1 MHTCCGIGGNAWT
14 ASSSDFGQYLTI
26 DLGQVMNITAVAT
39 QGRAHKNEYVM
50 EYGIS
55 YGTNGLDYVDFK
67 EESGNTKVRDSA
79 WSPELSSYDQ
89 HLTVELSDRYEI
101 RSVATRGRAHTNEYV
116 TEYIVQYSDD
126 GQAWTS
132 YEGQDGVDE
141 MFKGNT
147 NGDTV
152 KLNKFEVPI
161 IAQWIRINP
170 TRWRDRISLR
180 LELYGCDYESDVLSF
195 NGSSLVRLDLLR
207 EPIETD
213 RHSIRFR
220 FKTNFADG
228 ILMYSRGTQG
238 DFIAL
243 QLRDNRMLL
252 NIDLGSGI
260 MTSLSVGSLLDD
272 NMWHDVVIS
281 RNRKNISFSVDRVLI
296 KGRVKGEFHRLDLNR
311 ALYIGGVPNK
321 QEGLVIGQ
329 NFTGCI
335 ENFYLNTTN
344 IIHELRETE
353 LTGENLKYH
362 KIHTIYNCPEP
373 PVIPISF
380 LTPGSY
386 ARLKGYEGIPSLN
399 VSLGFRSYEDRG
411 IILYHRFTS
420 PGYVKLFLEQGKL
433 KIEIETKGNSK
444 VILDNFDEKFNDGKW
459 HQVILTVAKNTLI
472 LNVDGRPMRTK
483 RILEMITGSL
493 YWVGGMTGEES
504 NRGFVGC
511 MRMIS
516 IDGNY
521 KLPTDWKEEEYCCKN
536 EVVFDACQMVDRCN
550 PNPCKHSGICTQNSD
565 EFFCDCANTG
575 YSGAV
580 CHTSLHPLSCEAYKN
595 MNSVNQR
602 AEIKIDVDGSGPL
615 APFPVTCEFFAD
627 GRVMTVLRHSNEVP
641 TPVDG
646 FEEPGSFIQDI
657 SYDADLDQIEAFLNR
672 STRCSQRIK
681 YECKHSKLFNSPVPQ
696 NDYFKPNSW
705 WVSRQNQKMD
715 YWGGALPGSRKCE
728 CGILGNCAD
737 PSKWCNCDAD
747 LEGRLE
753 DSGDIT
759 EKEYLPVKQ
768 LRFGDT
774 GTPLDEK
781 EGKYTLGPLIC
792 EGDGSELPWYSI
804 KVGSDLFKN
813 VVTFRIVDATINLP
827 TFDIGHSGDI
837 YFEFKTT
844 IDNAV
849 IIHSKGPTDYIK
861 VSINGGNQI
870 HFQYQAGGGPLAV
883 SVDTSYKLADNQW
896 HSVSVERNRKEA
908 RIVIDGALKNEV
920 REPPGPVRALHLTS
934 DLVIGATVDYR
945 DGFVGCIRALLLN
958 GQLQDIRSYA
968 RRGIYGISEDCVG
981 RCESNPCLNNG
992 TCHEKYN
999 GYWCDCR
1006 WTAFKGP
1013 ICADEI
1019 GVNMRSNS
1027 MIKYDFMGSWRS
1039 TISEKIRVGFTTTN
1053 PKGFLLGLFSNI
1065 SGEYMTI
1072 MVSNSGH
1079 LRVVFD
1085 FGFERQEVI
1094 FPSKHFG
1101 LGQYHDVRLSR
1112 KNSGSTLVLKV
1123 DNYEPKEFHFD
1134 IKTSAD
1140 AQFNNIQ
1147 YMYIGKN
1154 ESMTEGFAGCIS
1166 RVEFDDIYP
1175 LKLLFQENGPGNVR
1189 SLSNTPVTEDFCGV
1203 EPITHPP
1210 NIVET
1215 RPPPDVDED
1224 KVRAAYNETDTA
1236 ILGSVLA
1243 VIIIALVIMAVLIG
1257 RYMSRHKGEYLTQED
1272 KGAEIAL
1279 DPDSAVVH
1287 STTGHQVQK
1296 KKEWFI

>member
-1 MHTCCGIGGNAWT
+1 MNTFNCFVFVFALAANSLTNAY
-14 ASSSDFGQYLTI
+14 DYECNVPLL
-26 DLGQVMNITAVAT
+26 D
-39 QGRAHKNEYVM
+39 RAHLTATTFLPERGPNNARL
-50 EYGIS
+50 
-55 YGTNGLDYVDFK
+55 NG
-67 EESGNTKVRDSA
+67 DSA

-147 NGDTV
+147 NGDTI

-252 NIDLGSGI
+252 NIDLGSGV

-411 IILYHRFTS
+411 IILYHKFTS

-459 HQVILTVAKNTLI
+459 HQIILTVAKNTLI

-681 YECKHSKLFNSPVPQ
+681 YECKHSKLFNSPVSQ

-792 EGDGSELPWYSI
+792 EGD
-804 KVGSDLFKN
+804 DLFKN

-968 RRGIYGISEDCVG
+968 RRGMYGISEDCVG

-1013 ICADEI
+1013 ICADGKFNRILYVYNLYKYIYLTIIVNAFFFTCVSEI

>member
-1 MHTCCGIGGNAWT
+1 MNTIRCFVLVFAFASNSFTSAYDECNEPLLDKAHLRATSELPGRGPYNARLNGGNAWT
-14 ASSSDFGQYLTI
+14 ASSSDFGQYLII
-26 DLGQVMNITAVAT
+26 DLGQIMNITAVAT
-39 QGRAHKNEYVM
+39 QGRAVQKEYVM

-55 YGTNGLDYVDFK
+55 YGTNGLDYVDYK
-67 EESGNTKVRDSA
+67 EEDGNVK
-79 WSPELSSYDQ
+79 
-89 HLTVELSDRYEI
+89 
-101 RSVATRGRAHTNEYV
+101 
-116 TEYIVQYSDD
+116 
-126 GQAWTS
+126 
-132 YEGQDGVDE
+132 
-141 MFKGNT
+141 MFKGNVD
-147 NGDTV
+147 GDTI

-180 LELYGCDYESDVLSF
+180 LELYGCNYVSDVLSF
-195 NGSSLVRLDLLR
+195 NGSSLLRYDLLR

-213 RHSIRFR
+213 RHFIRFR
-220 FKTNFADG
+220 FKTNNADG
-228 ILMYSRGTQG
+228 VLMYSRGTQG
-238 DFIAL
+238 DYIAL
-243 QLRDNRMLL
+243 QLKDNRMIL
-252 NIDLGSGI
+252 NIDLGSGV

-272 NMWHDVVIS
+272 NMWHDVLIS

-321 QEGLVIGQ
+321 QDGLVVNQ

-335 ENFYLNTTN
+335 ENFYLNATS
-344 IIHELRETE
+344 IIHDLRETE
-353 LTGENLKYH
+353 ITGENLRYYRVN
-362 KIHTIYNCPEP
+362 TIYSCPEP
-373 PVIPISF
+373 PIIPVTF
-380 LTPGSY
+380 LTQGSY
-386 ARLKGYEGIPSLN
+386 ARLKGYEGISSMN
-399 VSLGFRSYEDRG
+399 VSLTFRTYEDKG
-411 IILYHRFTS
+411 IILYHQFTS
-420 PGYVKLFLEQGKL
+420 PGFVKLYLEDGKL
-433 KIEIETKGNSK
+433 KVDIQTKENPQ
-444 VILDNFDEKFNDGKW
+444 VVLDNFNEKFNDGKW
-459 HQVILTVAKNTLI
+459 HQVILTISKNSLI
-472 LNVDGRPMRTK
+472 LNVDGTPMRTK
-483 RILEMITGSL
+483 RILEMITGPVYL
-493 YWVGGMTGEES
+493 IGGVTGIES

-536 EVVFDACQMVDRCN
+536 EVVFDACQMMDRCN
-550 PNPCKHSGICTQNSD
+550 PNPCKHSGVCRQNSD

-575 YSGAV
+575 YTGAV
-580 CHTSLHPLSCEAYKN
+580 CHTSLNPLSCEAYKN
-595 MNSVNQR
+595 INSVNQR
-602 AEIKIDVDGSGPL
+602 ADIKIDVDGSGPL
-615 APFPVTCEFFAD
+615 KPFPVVCEFYTD
-627 GRVMTVLRHSNEVP
+627 GRVRTIVRHNNERI

-646 FEEPGSFIQDI
+646 FQEPGSFVQDI
-657 SYDADLDQIEAFLNR
+657 IYDADMDQIEALLNR
-672 STRCSQRIK
+672 STSCRQRIS
-681 YECKHSKLFNSPVPQ
+681 YECVRSKLFNSPVPQ
-696 NDYFKPNSW
+696 GSEFRPNSW
-705 WVSRQNQKMD
+705 WVSRNNQKMD
-715 YWGGALPGSRKCE
+715 YWGGALAGSRKCE

-737 PSKWCNCDAD
+737 PTKWCNCDSD
-747 LEGRLE
+747 LDGPLE

-774 GTPLDEK
+774 GTPVDEK
-781 EGKYTLGPLIC
+781 EGRYTLGPLIC
-792 EGDGSELPWYSI
+792 EGD
-804 KVGSDLFKN
+804 DLFKN
-813 VVTFRIVDATINLP
+813 VVTFRVVDATINLP

-837 YFEFKTT
+837 FFEFKTT

-861 VSINGGNQI
+861 ISINSGNQI
-870 HFQYQAGGGPLAV
+870 QFQYLAGGGPLTV
-883 SVDTSYKLADNQW
+883 SVQTSYRLADNRW

-908 RIVIDGALKNEV
+908 RIVVDGALKNEV

-934 DLVIGATVDYR
+934 DLVVGATTDFR
-945 DGFVGCIRALLLN
+945 DGYVGCIRALLLN
-958 GQLQDIRSYA
+958 GQLQDLRSYA
-968 RRGIYGISEDCVG
+968 RQSLYGVSEGCMG
-981 RCESNPCLNNG
+981 KCESSPCLNNG
-992 TCHEKYN
+992 TCHERYD
-999 GYWCDCR
+999 GYSCDCR

-1019 GVNMRSNS
+1019 GVNMRPSS
-1027 MIKYDFMGSWRS
+1027 IIKYDFMGSWRS

-1094 FPSKHFG
+1094 FPNKHFG
-1101 LGQYHDVRLSR
+1101 LGQYHDVRVGR
-1112 KNSGSTLVLKV
+1112 KNSGSTLVLQV
-1123 DNYEPKEFHFD
+1123 DNYEPKEFHFN

-1154 ESMTEGFAGCIS
+1154 ESITEGFAGCIS

-1175 LKLLFQENGPGNVR
+1175 LKLLFQEDGPANVR
-1189 SLSNTPVTEDFCGV
+1189 TFGTPLTEDFCGV

-1210 NIVET
+1210 DVVET
-1215 RPPPDVDED
+1215 RPPPEVDEE

-1243 VIIIALVIMAVLIG
+1243 IIIIALVIMAVLIG